1 MTPIDTIKKTQDYG
15 TDESIHEPDLKSL
28 PDIDARVREVLK
40 EDIPLTRSDKIKET
54 FIPQIKGL
62 EFLKEGGYAVDL
74 EKTINDMFMVI
85 KKMETQLEKVLTIN
99 ALLEKDLRD
108 SKEVIADLMA
118 DKSTLEATVA
128 RMEEEMPSSRELQM
142 ELDHLLEERN
152 DAQKIIRD
160 LKLKSQKMQEA
171 VTRNQERSGSLE
183 EEKSDVITEINF
195 LESRLNAAV
204 EKIGAYERDLNILKG
219 EKLANVEKIKALEG
233 ELNETLDDKYRLADE
248 LKKSQKAISEL
259 HAAVTDKKLQAKK
272 SFYKGSLG
280 TKDSTEPGVL

>member
-1 MTPIDTIKKTQDYG
+1 MTPIDTIKKKQDDG
-15 TDESIHEPDLKSL
+15 IDVSIQEPDLKSL
-28 PDIDARVREVLK
+28 PEIDERVKEVLQ
-40 EDIPLTRSDKIKET
+40 EDILLAQPDKIKET
-54 FIPQIKGL
+54 FIPRIKGL

-74 EKTINDMFMVI
+74 EKTINDMFVVI

-118 DKSTLEATVA
+118 EKSKLEAVVV
-128 RMEEEMPSSRELQM
+128 RMEEEMPSGRELQM

-160 LKLKSQKMQEA
+160 LKLKSQKMQA
-171 VTRNQERSGSLE
+171 SVTRSQERSGSLE

-219 EKLANVEKIKALEG
+219 EKLANDEKIKALED
-233 ELNETLDDKYRLADE
+233 ELNETLDDKYRLTDE
-248 LKKSQKAISEL
+248 LKKSQKAIAEL

-272 SFYKGSLG
+272 SFYKGSHE
-280 TKDSTEPGVL
+280 TKDGT

>member
-1 MTPIDTIKKTQDYG
+1 MTPIDTIKKTQDYA
-15 TDESIHEPDLKSL
+15 TDESIQEPDLKSL
-28 PDIDARVREVLK
+28 PDIDERVREVLK
-40 EDIPLTRSDKIKET
+40 EDIPLTRPDKIKET

-85 KKMETQLEKVLTIN
+85 KKMETQLEKVLSIN

-108 SKEVIADLMA
+108 SKEVISDLMA

-142 ELDHLLEERN
+142 ELDHLYEERN

-219 EKLANVEKIKALEG
+219 EKLANVEKIKALED
-233 ELNETLDDKYRLADE
+233 ELNETLDDKYRLTDE

-272 SFYKGSLG
+272 SFYKGSHE
-280 TKDSTEPGVL
+280 TKDGPDPG

>member
-1 MTPIDTIKKTQDYG
+1 MTLIDTIKKTQDYG
-15 TDESIHEPDLKSL
+15 TDESIQKPDLKSL
-28 PDIDARVREVLK
+28 SDIDARVKEVLK
-40 EDIPLTRSDKIKET
+40 EDIHLARPDKIQET

-62 EFLKEGGYAVDL
+62 EFLKDGGYAVDL

-118 DKSTLEATVA
+118 EKSTLESAIA
-128 RMEEEMPSSRELQM
+128 RMHEEMPSKRELQM
-142 ELDHLLEERN
+142 ELEHMLDERN

-160 LKLKSQKMQEA
+160 LKLKSQKMQEF
-171 VTRNQERSGSLE
+171 VIRSQEKSGSLE

-219 EKLANVEKIKALEG
+219 EKLANVEKIKALED
-233 ELNETLDDKYRLADE
+233 ELNATLDDKYRLTGE
-248 LKKSQKAISEL
+248 LQKSQRAMAEL
-259 HAAVTDKKLQAKK
+259 HAAITDTKLHAKK
-272 SFYKGSLG
+272 SFYKGSHE
-280 TKDSTEPGVL
+280 TKDGA